1 MSIHF
6 SQEMG
11 IFSLETQ
18 HSSYRIKIGSYG
30 YLLHLYYGAKVAL
43 EDDLSL
49 LAYPLERSF
58 SGNPNESGSD
68 ITFTIDTLPQEYSMF
83 GSGDYRSP
91 CLISVNPDGTREAD
105 LRYVSHTI
113 EAGAVAP
120 EGLPHVYDNG
130 GEAETLKIHLE
141 DSVTHLRVTL
151 VYTVF
156 ENQDAITRYAVIE
169 NGTSGQV
176 QLEKALSACLDFTH
190 GDYDIITFWG
200 RHCFERAV
208 ERTSVRHGKIIV
220 DSLRGASS
228 HQQNPF
234 MILCNHD
241 ATETA
246 GDCWG
251 MSLLYSGNFIA
262 ECEYDQIWQTRLTM
276 GIHPHAFRWIL
287 EKGESFTTP
296 QVAMVYSESG
306 LGELSRRYHRL
317 YRHNLCRGEYKT
329 SRRPVLI
336 NNWEATYF
344 DFDDDKLVQIAE
356 DASKLGIELLVMD
369 DGWFGKR
376 EDDTTGLGDWVVNT
390 KKIRGGLDSLCRRV
404 NALGMK
410 LGIWFE
416 PEMISEDSDL
426 YRAHPEWCLRGPGRA
441 GVRSRHQFV
450 LDMSRQ
456 DVRDYLFDAISSVL
470 KQANLEYVK
479 WDMNRHITNIYS
491 GALPADRQGEVY
503 HRYILGVYDLMERLT
518 SAFPHVLFEGC
529 SGGGGRFDA
538 GMLYYTPQIWCS
550 DDTDAIERLSIQY
563 GTSFGYPVSSV
574 GSHVSAVP
582 NHQTGHITPLE
593 TRGIVAMSG
602 TFGYEL
608 DINKMT
614 PEEKDMV
621 RLQVEEYKRLYPL
634 LADGDYYRLSNP
646 FENTNYTAWQFAS
659 PDQSRAL
666 LNVVQVKMEVCP
678 VPFVIRL
685 RGLDAKARYRV
696 QASPMNHPTRFDYH
710 GETYSGAALMN
721 AGLLIPVLQG
731 DYSAVQYLLE
741 KI

>member
-1 MSIHF
+1 MP
-6 SQEMG
+6 
-11 IFSLETQ
+11 IFYNPE
-18 HSSYRIKIGSYG
+18 IKIFTLQTQNTTYQMKVGDYG
-30 YLLHLYYGAKVAL
+30 YLLHLYYGAKIG
-43 EDDLSL
+43 ENDDLSL

-58 SGNPNESGSD
+58 SGNPNEAGYD
-68 ITFTIDTLPQEYSMF
+68 RNFTIDTLPQEYSMF
-83 GSGDYRSP
+83 GSGDFRSS
-91 CLISVNPDGTREAD
+91 CLIPVNPDGTREAD
-105 LRYVSHTI
+105 LRYVSHEI
-113 EAGAVAP
+113 ESGAAAP
-120 EGLPHVYDNG
+120 QGLPHVYDNG
-130 GEAETLKIHLE
+130 GEAETLKIHLQ
-141 DSVTHLRVTL
+141 DPVSHLAVTL

-156 ENQDAITRYAVIE
+156 AARDAITRYAVIE
-169 NGTSGQV
+169 NKTTGRV
-176 QLEKALSACLDFTH
+176 ELEKALSACLDFTH
-190 GDYDIITFWG
+190 GDYDVITFWG

-208 ERTSVRHGKIIV
+208 ERTPVRHGKIV
-220 DSLRGASS
+220 ADSLRGASS

-234 MILCNHD
+234 MILCDHD

-276 GIHPHAFRWIL
+276 GIHPHAFRWVL
-287 EKGESFTTP
+287 EQGGSFTTP
-296 QVAMVYSESG
+296 EVAMIYSGEG
-306 LGELSRRYHRL
+306 LGELSRRYHKL
-317 YRHNLCRGEYKT
+317 YRHNLCRGQYKT

-344 DFDDDKLVQIAE
+344 DFDDDKLVKIAE

-376 EDDTTGLGDWVVNT
+376 EGDTSGLGDWFVNT
-390 KKIRGGLDSLCRRV
+390 QKLRGGLDSLCRRI

-441 GVRSRHQFV
+441 GVRSRYQFV
-450 LDMSRQ
+450 LDMSRE
-456 DVRDYLFDAISSVL
+456 DVRQYLFDVISGILSS
-470 KQANLEYVK
+470 ANLEYVK
-479 WDMNRHITNIYS
+479 WDMNRHISNIYS
-491 GALPADRQGEVY
+491 GALPAEKQGEVY

-563 GTSFGYPVSSV
+563 GTSFSYPISAV

-582 NHQTGHITPLE
+582 NHQTGRVTPLA

-614 PEEKDMV
+614 AEEKEIV
-621 RLQVEEYKRLYPL
+621 KEQVARFKEIYSLVS
-634 LADGDYYRLSNP
+634 DGDYYRLTDP
-646 FENTNYTAWQFAS
+646 FKNTNYTAWQFTA

-678 VPFVIRL
+678 VNFLIRL
-685 RGLDAKARYRV
+685 RGLNPEARYCV
-696 QASPMNHPTRFDYH
+696 QAASLNATQRFEHEGTVY
-710 GETYSGAALMN
+710 TGAALMN
-721 AGLLIPVLQG
+721 AGLLIPLLKG
-731 DYSAVQYLLE
+731 DYAAAQYEIIQL
-741 KI
+741 

>member
-1 MSIHF
+1 MSIQF
-6 SQEMG
+6 CSEN
-11 IFSLETQ
+11 SLFTLHTQ
-18 HSSYRIKIGSYG
+18 NTTYQMKVGPYG
-30 YLLHLYYGAKVAL
+30 YLIHLYYGARLA
-43 EDDLSL
+43 EGDDLSRL
-49 LAYPLERSF
+49 FFPLDRSF
-58 SGNPNESGSD
+58 SGNPNEAGYDRNFS
-68 ITFTIDTLPQEYSMF
+68 IDVQPMEYSMF
-83 GSGDYRSP
+83 GSGDFRSS
-91 CLISVNPDGTREAD
+91 CLIPVNPDGTREAD

-113 EAGAVAP
+113 ESGAAAP
-120 EGLPHVYDNG
+120 DGLPHVYDNG
-130 GEAETLKIHLE
+130 GEAETLKIRLA
-141 DSVTHLRVTL
+141 DSISGLAVTL

-156 ENQDAITRYAVIE
+156 ESRDAITRYAVIE
-169 NGTSGQV
+169 NGTSGRV
-176 QLEKALSACLDFTH
+176 ELEKALSACLDFTH
-190 GDYDIITFWG
+190 GEYDVITFWG

-208 ERTSVRHGKIIV
+208 ERTPVRHGKIV
-220 DSLRGASS
+220 SDSLRGASS

-234 MILCNHD
+234 MILCDHD

-246 GDCWG
+246 GECWG

-276 GIHPHAFRWIL
+276 GIHPHAFRWVL
-287 EKGESFTTP
+287 EQGECFTTP
-296 QVAMVYSESG
+296 EVAMIYSGEG

-329 SRRPVLI
+329 ARRPILI

-344 DFDDDKLVQIAE
+344 GFDDDKLVKIAE

-376 EDDTTGLGDWVVNT
+376 EDDTTGLGDWFVNT
-390 KKIRGGLDSLCRRV
+390 NKLRGGLDSLCRRV

-456 DVRDYLFDAISSVL
+456 DVREYLFETISAVL
-470 KQANLEYVK
+470 SSANLEYVK
-479 WDMNRHITNIYS
+479 WDMNRHISNIYS
-491 GALPADRQGEVY
+491 GALPAERQGEVY

-563 GTSFGYPVSSV
+563 GTSFGYPISAV

-582 NHQTGHITPLE
+582 NHQTGRITPMA

-608 DINKMT
+608 DINKMSA
-614 PEEKDMV
+614 EEKDII
-621 RLQVEEYKRLYPL
+621 RQQVEDCKRVYELIS
-634 LADGDYYRLSNP
+634 DGDYYRLSDP
-646 FENTNYTAWQFAS
+646 FANHNYTAWQFTA
-659 PDQSRAL
+659 PDKSRAL

-685 RGLDAKARYRV
+685 RGLDPEARYEVKPNSLNAVVREESCGV
-696 QASPMNHPTRFDYH
+696 
-710 GETYSGAALMN
+710 YSGASLMK
-721 AGLLIPVLQG
+721 AGLLIPLMKG
-731 DYSAVQYLLE
+731 DYAAAQYE
-741 KI
+741 INRV

>member
-1 MSIHF
+1 MSIQF
-6 SQEMG
+6 CSES
-11 IFSLETQ
+11 SLFTLHTQ
-18 HSSYRIKIGSYG
+18 NTTYQMKVGPYG
-30 YLLHLYYGAKVAL
+30 YLIHLYYGARLA
-43 EDDLSL
+43 EGDDLSRL
-49 LAYPLERSF
+49 FFPLDRSF
-58 SGNPNESGSD
+58 SGNPNEAGYDRSFS
-68 ITFTIDTLPQEYSMF
+68 IDVQPMEYSMF
-83 GSGDYRSP
+83 GSGDFRSS
-91 CLISVNPDGTREAD
+91 CLIPVNPDGTREAD

-113 EAGAVAP
+113 ESGAAAP
-120 EGLPHVYDNG
+120 DGLPHVYDNG
-130 GEAETLKIHLE
+130 GEAETLKIRLA
-141 DSVTHLRVTL
+141 DAVSGLVVTL

-156 ENQDAITRYAVIE
+156 ESRDAITRYAVIE
-169 NGTSGQV
+169 NGTSGRV
-176 QLEKALSACLDFTH
+176 ELEKALSACLDFTH
-190 GDYDIITFWG
+190 GEYDVITFWG

-208 ERTSVRHGKIIV
+208 ERTPVRHGKIV
-220 DSLRGASS
+220 SDSLRGASS

-234 MILCNHD
+234 MILCDHD

-246 GDCWG
+246 GECWG

-276 GIHPHAFRWIL
+276 GIHPHAFRWVL
-287 EKGESFTTP
+287 EQGECFTTP
-296 QVAMVYSESG
+296 EVAMIYSGEG

-329 SRRPVLI
+329 ARRPILI

-344 DFDDDKLVQIAE
+344 GFDDDKLVKIAE

-376 EDDTTGLGDWVVNT
+376 EDDTTGLGDWFVNT
-390 KKIRGGLDSLCRRV
+390 NKLRGGLDSLCRRV

-456 DVRDYLFDAISSVL
+456 DVREYLFETISAVL
-470 KQANLEYVK
+470 SSANLEYVK
-479 WDMNRHITNIYS
+479 WDMNRHISNIYS
-491 GALPADRQGEVY
+491 GALPAERQGEVY

-563 GTSFGYPVSSV
+563 GTSFGYPISAV

-582 NHQTGHITPLE
+582 NHQTGRITPMA

-608 DINKMT
+608 DINKMSA
-614 PEEKDMV
+614 EEKDII
-621 RLQVEEYKRLYPL
+621 RQQVEDCKRVYELIS
-634 LADGDYYRLSNP
+634 DGDYYRLTDP
-646 FENTNYTAWQFAS
+646 FTNHNYTAWQFTA
-659 PDQSRAL
+659 PDQNRAL

-685 RGLDAKARYRV
+685 RGLDPEAHYEVKPNSLNSV
-696 QASPMNHPTRFDYH
+696 MKEESC
-710 GETYSGAALMN
+710 GVYSGASLMK
-721 AGLLIPVLQG
+721 AGLLIPLLKG
-731 DYSAVQYLLE
+731 DYAAAQYE
-741 KI
+741 IKRV

>member
-1 MSIHF
+1 MSIQF
-6 SQEMG
+6 CSES
-11 IFSLETQ
+11 SLFTLHTQ
-18 HSSYRIKIGSYG
+18 NTTYQMKVGPYG
-30 YLLHLYYGAKVAL
+30 YLIHLYYGARLA
-43 EDDLSL
+43 EGDDLSRL
-49 LAYPLERSF
+49 FFPLDRSF
-58 SGNPNESGSD
+58 SGNPNEAGYDRSFS
-68 ITFTIDTLPQEYSMF
+68 IDVQPMEYSMF
-83 GSGDYRSP
+83 GSGDFRSS
-91 CLISVNPDGTREAD
+91 CLIPVNPDGTREAD

-113 EAGAVAP
+113 ESGAAAP
-120 EGLPHVYDNG
+120 DGLPHVYDNG
-130 GEAETLKIHLE
+130 GEAETLKIRLA
-141 DSVTHLRVTL
+141 DAVSGLVVTL

-156 ENQDAITRYAVIE
+156 ESRDAITRYAVIE
-169 NGTSGQV
+169 NGTSGRV
-176 QLEKALSACLDFTH
+176 ELEKALSACLDFTH
-190 GDYDIITFWG
+190 GEYDVITFWG

-208 ERTSVRHGKIIV
+208 ERTPVRHGKIV
-220 DSLRGASS
+220 SDSLRGASS

-234 MILCNHD
+234 MILCDHD

-246 GDCWG
+246 GECWG

-276 GIHPHAFRWIL
+276 GIHPHAFRWVL
-287 EKGESFTTP
+287 EQGECFTTP
-296 QVAMVYSESG
+296 EVAMIYSGEG

-329 SRRPVLI
+329 ARRPILI

-344 DFDDDKLVQIAE
+344 GFDDDKLVKIAE

-376 EDDTTGLGDWVVNT
+376 EDDTTGLGDWFVNT
-390 KKIRGGLDSLCRRV
+390 NKLRGGLDSLCRRV

-456 DVRDYLFDAISSVL
+456 DVREYLFETISAVL
-470 KQANLEYVK
+470 SSANLEYVK
-479 WDMNRHITNIYS
+479 WDMNRHISNIYS
-491 GALPADRQGEVY
+491 GALPAERQGEVY

-550 DDTDAIERLSIQY
+550 DDTDAIERLSIQH
-563 GTSFGYPVSSV
+563 GTSFGYPISAV

-582 NHQTGHITPLE
+582 NHQTGRITPMA

-608 DINKMT
+608 DINKMSA
-614 PEEKDMV
+614 EEKDII
-621 RLQVEEYKRLYPL
+621 RQQVEDCKRVYELIS
-634 LADGDYYRLSNP
+634 DGDYYRLTDP
-646 FENTNYTAWQFAS
+646 FTNHNYTAWQFTA
-659 PDQSRAL
+659 PDQNRAL

-685 RGLDAKARYRV
+685 RGLDPEAHYEVKPNSLNSV
-696 QASPMNHPTRFDYH
+696 MKEESC
-710 GETYSGAALMN
+710 GVYSGASLMK
-721 AGLLIPVLQG
+721 AGLLIPLLKG
-731 DYSAVQYLLE
+731 DYAAAQYE
-741 KI
+741 INRV

>member
-1 MSIHF
+1 MSIQF
-6 SQEMG
+6 CSEN
-11 IFSLETQ
+11 SLFTLHTQ
-18 HSSYRIKIGSYG
+18 NTTYQMKVGPYG
-30 YLLHLYYGAKVAL
+30 YLIHLYYGARLA
-43 EDDLSL
+43 EGDDLSRL
-49 LAYPLERSF
+49 FFPLDRSF
-58 SGNPNESGSD
+58 SGNPNESGYDRS
-68 ITFTIDTLPQEYSMF
+68 FSIDVQPMEYSMF
-83 GSGDYRSP
+83 GSGDFRSS
-91 CLISVNPDGTREAD
+91 CLIPVNPDGTREAD
-105 LRYVSHTI
+105 LRYVSHII
-113 EAGAVAP
+113 ESGAAAP
-120 EGLPHVYDNG
+120 DGLPHVYDNG
-130 GEAETLKIHLE
+130 GEAETLKIRLA
-141 DSVTHLRVTL
+141 DSVSGLAVTL

-156 ENQDAITRYAVIE
+156 ESRDAITRYAVIE
-169 NGTSGQV
+169 NETSGRV
-176 QLEKALSACLDFTH
+176 ELEKALSACLDFTH
-190 GDYDIITFWG
+190 GEYDVITFWG

-208 ERTSVRHGKIIV
+208 ERTPVRHGKIV
-220 DSLRGASS
+220 SDSLRGASS

-234 MILCNHD
+234 MILCDHD

-246 GDCWG
+246 GECWG
-251 MSLLYSGNFIA
+251 TSLLYSGNFIA

-276 GIHPHAFRWIL
+276 GIHPHAFRWVL
-287 EKGESFTTP
+287 EQGECFTTP
-296 QVAMVYSESG
+296 EVAMIYSGEG

-329 SRRPVLI
+329 ARRPILI

-344 DFDDDKLVQIAE
+344 GFDDDKLVKIAE

-376 EDDTTGLGDWVVNT
+376 EDDTSGLGDWFVNT
-390 KKIRGGLDSLCRRV
+390 NKLRGGLDSLCRRV

-456 DVRDYLFDAISSVL
+456 DVREYLFETISAVL
-470 KQANLEYVK
+470 SSANLEYVK
-479 WDMNRHITNIYS
+479 WDMNRHVSNIYS
-491 GALPADRQGEVY
+491 GALPAERQGEVY

-563 GTSFGYPVSSV
+563 GTSFGYPISAV

-582 NHQTGHITPLE
+582 NHQTGRITPMA

-608 DINKMT
+608 DINKMSA
-614 PEEKDMV
+614 EEKDII
-621 RLQVEEYKRLYPL
+621 RQQVEDCKRVYELIS
-634 LADGDYYRLSNP
+634 DGDYYRLSDP
-646 FENTNYTAWQFAS
+646 FANHNYTAWQFTA
-659 PDQSRAL
+659 PDQNRAL

-685 RGLDAKARYRV
+685 RGLDPEAHYEVKPNSLNAV
-696 QASPMNHPTRFDYH
+696 MKEESC
-710 GETYSGAALMN
+710 GVYSGASLMK
-721 AGLLIPVLQG
+721 AGLLIPLMKG
-731 DYSAVQYLLE
+731 DYAAAQYE
-741 KI
+741 INRV